1 MGPKSRLTE
10 FTENNE
16 EERKLEQSHPDYR
29 LPGAMVRR
37 LMRKH
42 GVTIRSLAS
51 THSITMKRVREVR
64 ANGVRGFLANEWHRL
79 ITGQWLD
86 QANEQGAL

>member
-1 MGPKSRLTE
+1 MP
-10 FTENNE
+10 NN
-16 EERKLEQSHPDYR
+16 PDYR

-42 GVTIRSLAS
+42 GVTIRALA
-51 THSITMKRVREVR
+51 TKHDITMKRVREVR
-64 ANGVRGFLANEWHRL
+64 AAGVRGFLANEWHYL

-86 QANEQGAL
+86 QRPAA

>member
-1 MGPKSRLTE
+1 MSANP
-10 FTENNE
+10 N
-16 EERKLEQSHPDYR
+16 YR

-42 GVTIRSLAS
+42 SVTIRALA
-51 THSITMKRVREVR
+51 TKHNITMTRVREVR
-64 ANGVRGFLANEWHRL
+64 ANGVRGFLANEWHYL

-86 QANEQGAL
+86 QRPAV